1 LPLAAKGEFAL
12 MSATLEA
19 ALDKSG
25 QPVKRGTM
33 AHDHHVYMLLTESAA
48 SRRDAA
54 DLARFA
60 PRLAELAERD
70 DHRLYRAIAA
80 RALGVAD
87 RLAGRFDEA
96 GARLDHAL
104 AEFRQLGTVWQVGRT
119 ECELG
124 ELELARGDRPAAREH
139 LSRALTAFEA
149 LQAVPDTERVRATLE
164 IA

>member
-1 LPLAAKGEFAL
+1 

-48 SRRDAA
+48 SRRDAG
-54 DLARFA
+54 DLARYA

-70 DHRLYRAIAA
+70 NHRLYRAIAY
-80 RALGVAD
+80 RAQGVAE
-87 RLAGRFDEA
+87 RLAGSLDEA
-96 GARLDHAL
+96 RAHLNQALDA
-104 AEFRQLGTVWQVGRT
+104 FVQLNTSWQIGRT

-124 ELELARGDRPAAREH
+124 EVELARGDRIAAREH
-139 LSRALTAFEA
+139 LVRAVMAFDA
-149 LQAVPDTERVRATLE
+149 LQAGPDAQRTRAALE
-164 IA
+164 MA

>member
-1 LPLAAKGEFAL
+1 
-12 MSATLEA
+12 MSATLEG

-33 AHDHHVYMLLTESAA
+33 AHDHHVYMLLTESAT

-70 DHRLYRAIAA
+70 EHRLYRAIAH
-80 RALGVAD
+80 RALGVAE
-87 RLAGRFDEA
+87 RLAGRLDAA
-96 GARLDHAL
+96 GALLDQAL
-104 AEFRQLGTVWQVGRT
+104 DEFIGLSTGWQIGRT
-119 ECELG
+119 ECELA
-124 ELELARGDRPAAREH
+124 EVELARGDRTAGREH
-139 LSRALTAFEA
+139 LSRALTAFDA
-149 LQAVPDTERVRATLE
+149 LQAAPDVQRIRAMLE